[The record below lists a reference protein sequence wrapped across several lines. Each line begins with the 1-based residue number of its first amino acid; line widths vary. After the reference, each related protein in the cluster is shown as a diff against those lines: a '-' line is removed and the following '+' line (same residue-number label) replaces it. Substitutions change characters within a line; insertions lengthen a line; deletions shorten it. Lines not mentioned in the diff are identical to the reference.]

1 MVLLWQPNVL
11 LLLLWQQ
18 HAANRHYDHSVVITV
33 SILTSGN
40 HRGFPAM
47 TSRPYYEY
55 YVLVRFLTATFFSL
69 ALFESNQDP

>member
-18 HAANRHYDHSVVITV
+18 HAANRPYDHSVVITV
-33 SILTSGN
+33 SILTFGN

-47 TSRPYYEY
+47 TSRPFYEY
-55 YVLVRFLTATFFSL
+55 YVFVRFVATTVFFFS
-69 ALFESNQDP
+69 AV